1 MTKFYTASEEKLSI
15 HLMSGIYPEMLAVN
29 SRDDIRRWW
38 EVIDRTTGEV
48 VPVEQWSYDEG
59 CSVNSIGCSPHPPNN
74 NAANST
80 HAVVFIFLSL
90 IYFVQEK
97 KKSCIS

>member
-1 MTKFYTASEEKLSI
+1 MSSSGIGLSI
-15 HLMSGIYPEMLAVN
+15 VKAIMDSMHQQCGVINHEDGVEFWIELDTSN
-29 SRDDIRRWW
+29 RDDNEEECEITI
-38 EVIDRTTGEV
+38 VC
-48 VPVEQWSYDEG
+48 SS

-90 IYFVQEK
+90 IGTP
-97 KKSCIS
+97 